1 MKTQE
6 KRNNPMTTSIQ
17 DNSLILAD
25 AHVHLHDCF
34 PLDRVLD
41 AALENFSRFGKPE
54 AGFQGVLFLAEMANQ
69 NQFEQLFQQS
79 GQEKGY
85 MVGNWTL
92 YQTEESVSLSA
103 VHISGQEIVI
113 LAGRQLVTA
122 EKLEVLALITDCPF
136 ADGMPLEE
144 TIETILAAD
153 GIPVLP
159 WGVGKWIGKRGK
171 RLQALLQA
179 QKFPLYLGDNS
190 GRPMFWFR
198 SPYFQQAEAQ
208 GLRIL
213 PGTDPLPLASEFQR
227 PGSFGFK
234 TQGTLSR
241 QQPGQAMKQV
251 LMNPATAISPYGSLE
266 NPFRFLQ
273 NQLQIRAKKKPDS

>member
-1 MKTQE
+1 M
-6 KRNNPMTTSIQ
+6 NLANPDS
-17 DNSLILAD
+17 DLILAD
-25 AHVHLHDCF
+25 AHVHLHACF

-41 AALENFSRFGKPE
+41 AASENFAKFGQPE
-54 AGFQGVLFLAEMANQ
+54 TGFQGVLFLAEMAHQ

-79 GQEKGY
+79 ADGQTGY
-85 MVGNWTL
+85 SVGNWTL
-92 YQTEESVSLSA
+92 HRTEEAVSLSA
-103 VHISGQEIVI
+103 TRSGQEIFI

-122 EKLEVLALITDCPF
+122 EKLEVLALITEHPL

-144 TIETILAAD
+144 TITSILAAD

-171 RLQALLQA
+171 LLQATLQA

-190 GRPMFWFR
+190 GRPVFWLR

-208 GLRIL
+208 GVRIL
-213 PGTDPLPLASEFQR
+213 PGTDPLPLATEVQR

-234 TQGTLSR
+234 MRGNLSR
-241 QQPGQAMKQV
+241 QQPGQTMKQV
-251 LMNPATAISPYGSLE
+251 LENPAAEILTYGSLE

-273 NQLQIRAKKKPDS
+273 NQLQIRTQKQRNS

>member
-1 MKTQE
+1 
-6 KRNNPMTTSIQ
+6 MTTSIQ